1 MVGFAQTNNALDL
14 SDAEMQFQ
22 SVEVTLF
29 GRFMMQDKREFPC
42 QVQSM
47 SSGSATLITPHI
59 GSVGDSCKNNM
70 DRKPT
75 RTQSS

>member
-29 GRFMMQDKREFPC
+29 G
-42 QVQSM
+42 
-47 SSGSATLITPHI
+47 
-59 GSVGDSCKNNM
+59 SCKNNM

>member
-42 QVQSM
+42 QV
-47 SSGSATLITPHI
+47 
-59 GSVGDSCKNNM
+59 SCKNNM